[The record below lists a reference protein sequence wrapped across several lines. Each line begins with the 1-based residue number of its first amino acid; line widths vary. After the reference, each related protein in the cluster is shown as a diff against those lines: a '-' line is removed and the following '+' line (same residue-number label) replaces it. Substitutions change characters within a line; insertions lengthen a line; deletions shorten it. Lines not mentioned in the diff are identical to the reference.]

1 MAQLLGSVMTLS
13 CPSFSAALTRADI
26 PPPAATDVTFD
37 QSVDEPEPPD
47 ELPLLLHPAASTTV
61 PITAAM
67 ATVVFFLFT
76 FPPQTCMTALGQDA
90 SIVAR
95 GHEGEV
101 STDNT
106 VAICFMNGIR
116 LEE

>member
-1 MAQLLGSVMTLS
+1 VA
-13 CPSFSAALTRADI
+13 
-26 PPPAATDVTFD
+26 FD
-37 QSVDEPEPPD
+37 QSVDEPELPD
-47 ELPLLLHPAASTTV
+47 EPPLLLHPAASTTE

-67 ATVVFFLFT
+67 ATPVFFLLT

-95 GHEGEV
+95 RHEGEV
-101 STDNT
+101 SADNT

-116 LEE
+116 LEEKFLYHRLAVRHSAKVND